1 MDVSRVQWDD
11 ARRIISTRHPPVD
24 LFEDI
29 ADPRDWELLISLEMK
44 TNGRVMQNVGRLNLV
59 PPERRVA
66 GPGASYVMAPFVYV
80 SEDWSGRF
88 HDGTFGAYYAA
99 ESFETAL
106 EETRHHRA
114 EIYRAAGD
122 APGWFSQFRELIGS
136 VDSAFHD
143 LRVAAEHDVILN
155 PDDYGASQRL
165 ARELRG
171 DGSNGI
177 VFPSVRRPGGECVA
191 AFWPDVI
198 GVPRTGRVLSYH
210 FDGERIDYVRDETNN
225 QILEF

>member
-44 TNGRVMQNVGRLNLV
+44 TNGRVMQNVGRLDLV
-59 PPERRVA
+59 PVKRRVA

-106 EETRHHRA
+106 EEMRHHRA

-136 VDSAFHD
+136 VDCAFHD
-143 LRVAAEHDVILN
+143 LRGAAEHEAFLN
-155 PDDYGASQRL
+155 PDDYSASQRL

-198 GVPRTGRVLSYH
+198 GVPRTGRILSYH

-225 QILEF
+225 RILEF